1 MMNKRL
7 ALALVVFA
15 ACALPASADTLYVA
29 GPPPAAPGH
38 PMRLGADRKASQV
51 GDLVAVQFNF
61 STAASKAYN
70 SSTAKG
76 YNVNQG
82 AGSGLFGMPLF
93 RLGGGLTGQTASN
106 AADAKSDTSA
116 FVSAMM
122 ATVTNVLPSGAL
134 QVEGDQELLITGE
147 KQTLHVVGFARPEDI
162 DSTDT
167 IPSTRLANVH
177 ATFVGNE
184 TKDHKG
190 IIRKILDVLF

>member
-1 MMNKRL
+1 MINKRL

-29 GPPPAAPGH
+29 GPPPVAPGH
-38 PMRLGADRKASQV
+38 PMRLGADRKAAQV

-61 STAASKAYN
+61 SSAASRAYN

-76 YNVNQG
+76 YNANQG
-82 AGSGLFGMPLF
+82 AGTGLFGLPLL
-93 RLGGGLTGQTASN
+93 RVGGSATGQTASN
-106 AADAKSDTSA
+106 AADSKSDTSA
-116 FVSAMM
+116 FISSMM
-122 ATVTNVLPSGAL
+122 ATVTNVLPSGAM
-134 QVEGDQELLITGE
+134 QVEGDQELLISGE

-162 DSTDT
+162 DNTDT

-177 ATFVGNE
+177 ATFVGND